1 MVDALY
7 NPRVHESRTTQA
19 VQRFLDQL
27 TDVRGDSPAEPIVR
41 ALLSRAV
48 DRLHQLCATMLY
60 RSYPRLTKGPLN
72 LESQELLGAVVERLL
87 KAMRNVRPETVRQ
100 FFALVNQHMK
110 WELNDLAR
118 RLDQTSRA
126 VELRDSAVAAP
137 QDSNP
142 SVASANTLQILQAI
156 EDLPEEEREAFN
168 LVRIQGLNQSEAADV
183 IGVSSKTVQRRLTR
197 GLLHLKEK
205 LSGMVPPPILP
216 PVDL

>member
-1 MVDALY
+1 M
-7 NPRVHESRTTQA
+7 NEMPTTLA
-19 VQRFLDQL
+19 VQQYLDEL
-27 TDVRGDSPAEPIVR
+27 VGVTGDTPAEPIVR
-41 ALLSRAV
+41 DLLARSVR
-48 DRLHQLCATMLY
+48 RLELLCRKLLVH
-60 RSYPRLTKGPLN
+60 SYPRLTKPPVN
-72 LESQELLGAVVERLL
+72 LEPEELLAAVVERLL
-87 KAMRNVRPETVRQ
+87 KAMREARPTNVRQ
-100 FFALVNQHMK
+100 FFLLANQHVR

-118 RLDQTSRA
+118 RLDQTTRA

-168 LVRIQGLNQSEAADV
+168 LVRIQGLNQSEAAEV

-205 LSGMVPPPILP
+205 LSSMVPPPMSRS
-216 PVDL
+216 VDL